1 VSPNGWGDPVADP
14 PDDEGL
20 GVRRRR
26 TRRRARVVA
35 VVLAL
40 AMVLPTVV
48 ATITAIRR

>member
-1 VSPNGWGDPVADP
+1 MSLNGWGDRVVDP
-14 PDDEGL
+14 SDDEGL
-20 GVRRRR
+20 GARRRR

-35 VVLAL
+35 VVVAL